1 MKRGLILLLLLILL
15 MCAAMCYACALA
27 RAYERDHTTGG
38 SSPDRPQL
46 RPASPRRVAWPATPA
61 LPRVTG
67 VGRTIARAAV
77 RRGEFGPPTAQTQ
90 AQIKQGARSLVHG
103 ATDTATIEAAITS
116 VVRTEVTLAAQR
128 VRGRRPITMAST
140 GLEPPLT
147 AARVLAAAQR
157 QRVPPVSFLRELLI
171 SAGLRTSQVRA
182 VHADPAAAAS
192 ITELLSGD
200 FTPLF
205 DADLSSR
212 TNSMRAQ
219 VRAMKFEDTVSDL
232 LTAQVGRGAYQ
243 RENDRRGVAATSSL
257 TPDFLFKEP
266 IMINGHIIKWLDA
279 KNYYWYGSPL
289 TARSVHLQ
297 AEKYTE
303 AFGPGAFVFR
313 HGADP
318 QVVIGTRPS
327 EIPPVILSL

>member
-1 MKRGLILLLLLILL
+1 

-27 RAYERDHTTGG
+27 RSSGRDHITGG
-38 SSPDRPQL
+38 RAHDRP
-46 RPASPRRVAWPATPA
+46 ATPRSVAWPATPA
-61 LPRVTG
+61 LPRVTSMG
-67 VGRTIARAAV
+67 KSIARAAV
-77 RRGEFGPPTAQTQ
+77 RRGEFGPPTPQTQ
-90 AQIKQGARSLVHG
+90 AQIRQGARSLVRG
-103 ATDTATIEAAITS
+103 AVEAAAAEAAITS

-128 VRGRRPITMAST
+128 VRGRQPVTMAST

-147 AARVLAAAQR
+147 AARVLTAAQR

-212 TNSMRAQ
+212 ANSMRAQ
-219 VRAMKFEDTVSDL
+219 ARAVQFEDTVSEL
-232 LTAQVGRGAYQ
+232 LTAQLGRGAYQ
-243 RENDRRGVAATSSL
+243 RENDRRGDSTTSSL

-266 IMINGHIIKWLDA
+266 VMVNGHIINWLDA

-289 TARSVHLQ
+289 TARSVHMQ

-318 QVVIGTRPS
+318 QVVIGTSPS
-327 EIPPVILSL
+327 EIPPVILFL